1 MKLENGIKNNLKDIY
16 GSLSVFGKIYDS
28 TLSFINKNKKIIS
41 CDLISE
47 YSFIKSG
54 NSTKNGKIK
63 KFNIK
68 KIRKIYKKM
77 VLIQLL
83 LILMNLI
90 NIRKL

>member
-68 KIRKIYKKM
+68 KIRKIYKKNG
-77 VLIQLL
+77 VDTIV
-83 LILMNLI
+83 INLI